1 MSYISAVG
9 YATWFFRHDGTAVG
23 TSWISTS
30 DSRLK
35 DDKKEITGAISK
47 ILSLTGMTYVIQ
59 STRRAGLIAQDVEV
73 VLPEAVVNAGTA
85 TAIDG
90 TTIEDSLAL
99 DYNGVVALLVNA
111 VKEQQEIIYSLSVRV
126 SALENVKSS

>member
-1 MSYISAVG
+1 M
-9 YATWFFRHDGTAVG
+9 G